1 MTKLVGRLRRIASW
15 DDIGALLPQLPCPGE
30 AVAAALGDALLR
42 VSLRADGQGLD
53 CKVEVLGA
61 LAGRGV
67 RLRHAGWQRLAQA
80 LAQAAPA
87 ALARRDIIP
96 LLAATAA
103 LSLLRGRAE
112 ALRWALAQ
120 ALACPAEDELDAPLH
135 AALWRCGLLR
145 PSDGKAEVAAW
156 TAEAGLLDGA
166 AAPQRMLLLLGLAA
180 RRPMPYTQA
189 LVEAAAL
196 PWLLRAA
203 EAGNAATALA
213 LEAILL
219 EFWLKRAESEDHQE
233 RWIGAWAPA
242 LTALGRRERQR
253 QGNPPTL
260 PAPTLPAPALS
271 APALSARPGPP
282 RLAFIVHNGVLLAH
296 TEVLLLALTEWR
308 RQGGGGFEPQV
319 WSLGRVHPAFEAAFS
334 AQGVDVRNIM
344 ISEAED
350 DFALRLHS
358 LRRRLALEGVAAAI
372 WLCHP
377 HMLAYALGLG
387 IAPRLAWWSLKYHP
401 PIRGADLL
409 LRQGGGAPLAPV
421 PTRGQ
426 LWHIMPLAF
435 AVRPPDDAARAEA
448 ARLRA
453 ALPADAVVLSTVM
466 REDKLD
472 SPAFWETVAQI
483 LRRAPQA
490 VWRYA
495 GRQDLPGLRACME
508 RHGVAPRA
516 IFAGWVDPVVEAAL
530 ADLYLDGWPVG
541 SGATAAQA
549 MTYGVPYVWRASDP
563 AADSP
568 SGVMDGLWAMPRR
581 KGLLGEAEQQR
592 YRAFFDDGGES
603 LLRNPEDAEA
613 QARWALELIAD
624 PALRRRTGAAY
635 ARFAAAIVTSPEGLA
650 EGLRRAA
657 ARLLEP
663 AAALSV
669 PGEFMRKTSNGDVLA
684 VR

>member
-1 MTKLVGRLRRIASW
+1 MTKLVGRLRRVASW
-15 DDIGALLPQLPCPGE
+15 DEIGTLLPQLPCPGE

-42 VSLRADGQGLD
+42 VSRRADGQGLD

-80 LAQAAPA
+80 LAEATPA

-120 ALACPAEDELDAPLH
+120 ALACPAEEGLDAPLH

-145 PSDGKAEVAAW
+145 PSDGRAEVAAW
-156 TAEAGLLDGA
+156 TADAALPAGAA
-166 AAPQRMLLLLGLAA
+166 AAPQRILLLLGLAA
-180 RRPMPYTQA
+180 RRPLPYTQA

-196 PWLLRAA
+196 PWLLRSA
-203 EAGNAATALA
+203 ENGEAATALA

-242 LTALGRRERQR
+242 LTALGRRERER
-253 QGNPPTL
+253 QGTPPAR
-260 PAPTLPAPALS
+260 P
-271 APALSARPGPP
+271 ARPGPS

-308 RQGGGGFEPQV
+308 RQGGGGFEPQL
-319 WSLGRVHPAFEAAFS
+319 WSLGRVHPAFQAAFS
-334 AQGVDVRNIM
+334 AQGVPVRNIVLP
-344 ISEAED
+344 EAED
-350 DFALRLHS
+350 DYALRLRA
-358 LRRRLALEGVAAAI
+358 LRRHLAEEGVGAAI

-435 AVRPPDDAARAEA
+435 AVRPPDDVARAEA

-472 SPAFWETVAQI
+472 SPAFWDTVAQI

-516 IFAGWVDPVVEAAL
+516 IFAGWVDPAVEAAL

-581 KGLLGEAEQQR
+581 KGLLGEAEQER
-592 YRAFFDDGGES
+592 YRAFFDHADES
-603 LLRNPEDAEA
+603 LLRNPEDAEG
-613 QARWALELIAD
+613 QARWALDLIAD
-624 PALRRRTGAAY
+624 PALRRCTGAAY
-635 ARFAAAIVTSPEGLA
+635 ARFAAAIVTNPEGLA

-663 AAALSV
+663 ETALSEPV
-669 PGEFMRKTSNGDVLA
+669 EFMRKTSNGGALA